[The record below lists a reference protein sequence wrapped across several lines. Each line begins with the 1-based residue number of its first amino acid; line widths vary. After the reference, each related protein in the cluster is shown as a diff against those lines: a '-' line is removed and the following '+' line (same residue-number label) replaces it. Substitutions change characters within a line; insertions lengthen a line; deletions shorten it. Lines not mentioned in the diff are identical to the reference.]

1 MSSEIF
7 KNISKIIEQESKTS
21 TYKFALLRGTIDLIQ
36 EVSPYTR
43 IESGR
48 VYVPMGLLINKW
60 VFYYYPL
67 VKDPPNIPQINGA
80 KPIAFEQE
88 IKKVIENYSQR
99 GDISVLYN
107 EIRTNDLEETPKM
120 LLVHLYKKLQ
130 KTISNMPMKYLGSSI
145 NQSHYTIFQY
155 HSPVNHSNEVTD
167 TDFVT
172 GYGEFSIPIEY
183 YDAFRL
189 LGSFIN
195 GQDSIITK
203 WADFS
208 WSSAKNKVK
217 DKSIIISKLI
227 DSPITD
233 REVNESKSLFKK
245 IYKENGGIDCVWT
258 GKSITNLDTYD
269 LDHILPFSVWRNNDM
284 WNLLP
289 TTSTVNKQKSN
300 RIPSPTRLENTSPR
314 IFKYWHLLHHE
325 NQTRF
330 TREIEQALLGKPIS
344 NGWEELALH
353 RLKEH
358 SEYLIRYRGCEQW

>member
-7 KNISKIIEQESKTS
+7 INISKIIEQESKTS
-21 TYKFALLRGTIDLIQ
+21 TYKFALLRGTIELIQ
-36 EVSPYTR
+36 EYTPYTR
-43 IESGR
+43 VKEGR
-48 VYVPMGLLINKW
+48 VFMPMGLLINKW
-60 VFYYYPL
+60 VFFYFPL
-67 VKDPPNIPQINGA
+67 VKDPSNIPQINGD
-80 KPIAFEQE
+80 KLIAFEQE
-88 IKKVIENYSQR
+88 IKKIIENYSQR
-99 GDISVLYN
+99 GDIYVLYN
-107 EIRTNDLEETPKM
+107 EIRTSNLEETPKR

-145 NQSHYTIFQY
+145 NKSQYSIFHYHPPI
-155 HSPVNHSNEVTD
+155 NHRNKVTE

-172 GYGEFSIPIEY
+172 GYGEFSIPVEY
-183 YDAFRL
+183 YDAFRV

-208 WSSAKNKVK
+208 WSSTKNKVK
-217 DKSIIISKLI
+217 DKSSIISILT

-233 REVNESKSLFKK
+233 RDVNESKTLFKK
-245 IYKENGGIDCVWT
+245 IYKNNGSIDCVWT
-258 GKSITNLDTYD
+258 GKLITNLDKYD

-300 RIPSPTRLENTSPR
+300 RIPSPTRLENTSQR

-344 NGWEELALH
+344 NGWEELALN